1 MTGWIIYTVVGRVI
15 IMGLIGWEIIKQ
27 WRQREN

>member
-1 MTGWIIYTVVGRVI
+1 MSLWIIYTVVGRI
-15 IMGLIGWEIIKQ
+15 FIMGLIGWEIIKR